1 MPKNIQNPLL
11 NCNQVPVCL
20 QGMTRLRIIEKQK
33 GARHLITMQ
42 RIAELCG
49 VSRGTVDRALN
60 RRGRVN
66 PDTARTIREMAKALG
81 YEPNP
86 AGKALA
92 ARKNLPVVAVLLP
105 SEGNPF
111 FDEVMHGIETAA
123 KAYAIYGL
131 SLRWEHMKG
140 YDWQDQLA
148 RIKTLATEANAL
160 IIVPIDH
167 PKIREA
173 LNDLVDRGMFVV
185 ALNNDLDNCRRHC
198 YVGADYVNGGET
210 ACALFEAF
218 LGTKANLGVIMGST
232 NVMGHRQRLEGF
244 RKRMARLPN
253 FSIATVIENEDDE
266 FFSYSR
272 TQKMLQTYPNLD
284 GIFII
289 AGGVYGACRAIEEL
303 PTEKRPL
310 TIAFDSVPSTVEMM
324 KRGIVRAI
332 LYQHPYRQ
340 GRRAMEI
347 VFEYLVNGIAPS
359 KEKHIMKNE
368 IKLLENL

>member
-1 MPKNIQNPLL
+1 MHKHIQNLWRNRPI
-11 NCNQVPVCL
+11 CL
-20 QGMTRLRIIEKQK
+20 HGKTRLRIIEKQK

-92 ARKNLPVVAVLLP
+92 ARKKLPVVAVLLP
-105 SEGNPF
+105 SNGNPF

-148 RIKTLATEANAL
+148 RIKMLATEANAL

-185 ALNNDLDNCRRHC
+185 ALNNDLDDCRRHC

-218 LGTKANLGVIMGST
+218 LGTKANLGVVMGSA

-244 RKRMARLPN
+244 RKRMTRLPN

-272 TQKMLQTYPNLD
+272 TQKMLKEYPNLD
-284 GIFII
+284 GVFII

-303 PTEKRPL
+303 PAEKRPL

-340 GRRAMEI
+340 GRRAMEV